1 MNILVVTGSPRR
13 NGNTE
18 IMADAF
24 AEGAKEA
31 GNVVHVINLSS
42 VKVNP
47 CLSCGYCRMHN
58 GECIQKDGMQEIYK
72 VMEKADM
79 IVYAS
84 PIYYF
89 TISAQMKAVIDRF
102 YAKGQVGYNIK
113 YAALLLDSASPDVYD
128 SAISEYKAINNY
140 LNWKDKGII
149 TIKGMSDKGDMAKSS
164 ELKKVKEF
172 GKSIK

>member
-1 MNILVVTGSPRR
+1 MT
-13 NGNTE
+13 
-18 IMADAF
+18 
-24 AEGAKEA
+24 
-31 GNVVHVINLSS
+31 
-42 VKVNP
+42 
-47 CLSCGYCRMHN
+47 
-58 GECIQKDGMQEIYK
+58 
-72 VMEKADM
+72 
-79 IVYAS
+79 VYAS

-89 TISAQMKAVIDRF
+89 AISAQIKAVIDRF

-113 YAALLLDSASPDVYD
+113 YAALLLDSQSPDVYD

-149 TIKGMSDKGDMAKSS
+149 TIKGMSGKGDMAKSS